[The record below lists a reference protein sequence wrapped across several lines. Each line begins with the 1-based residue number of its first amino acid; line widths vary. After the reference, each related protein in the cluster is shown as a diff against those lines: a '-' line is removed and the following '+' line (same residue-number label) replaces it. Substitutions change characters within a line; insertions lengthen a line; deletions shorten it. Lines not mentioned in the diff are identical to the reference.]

1 MADFFSTT
9 LGLMAQFTGGRS
21 EPDPNIVRFVLAGI
35 AWAILMTLAR
45 KRQREG
51 NRPHER
57 ILAWGFGF
65 GLAREVFML
74 AMASLLSYG
83 VVAAD
88 TLQMVFPPMERALHD
103 LAMVI
108 IAAGFMGY
116 LLQDESLSRRY
127 LRAGVTTVAL
137 AYLITFWW
145 WGQFIQA
152 NPGAEFDRTWGEWAF
167 RLNGSVL
174 MAFACLILLR
184 QARGWQKN
192 AVCTALLFFFLYQF
206 LKIADIALHENQE
219 YILTPIRHALYLAA
233 IPIFGYIYIREY
245 EEGTKRAQQDLA
257 TSETLYRTL
266 VENIGLG
273 VTLIDRNY
281 KIIMANATQGKL
293 AKKDR
298 GDLIG
303 GYCFREFSKRD
314 GVCPQCPGGTA
325 MESGEPQEVVKE
337 GIRGDGS
344 PVTVRIR
351 AFPLMDAEGQPQSF
365 IEVVEDITERVKT
378 EQELQRAK
386 HLESLGVLAGGIAH
400 DFNNILAAIFG
411 FTDLARMKAGENSPL
426 SGELEQIRRASER
439 ARDLVQ
445 QILTLSRRQEHKPL
459 PFRFSALVKEAL
471 KLLRSTIPANIAI
484 NQEIATEALI
494 LADPSQVH
502 QLVMNLCTNAYH
514 AMQDSGGT
522 LTVALRVA
530 RLEEPALLGA
540 GGNPLPAGDYAQLV
554 VSDTGTGIPEEFLPK
569 IFEPYFTTKEV
580 GRGTGLGLAV
590 VHGIVKGANG
600 AITVASKPRAGT
612 TFTVYLP
619 VAAQPPSV
627 EEQHEDGEISAGG
640 HERIMI
646 VDDEE
651 NICLLAF
658 TFLSQA
664 GYRVDTFLDGIDAWE
679 AFSAAPDQWDLVITD
694 QAMPAMTGAQ
704 LAGKIREVRPGL
716 PVILCTGHS
725 NIVTRDTAA
734 ELGGRRYLQK
744 PVTRLELLRVVREVL
759 PPEKAGP

>member
-35 AWAILMTLAR
+35 AWAALLSLALQ
-45 KRQREG
+45 RQKQG

-57 ILAWGFGF
+57 LLAWGFAF

-88 TLQMVFPPMERALHD
+88 TLQMVFPPLERALHD

-108 IAAGFMGY
+108 IAAGFMSY
-116 LLQDESLSRRY
+116 LLQDEALSRRY

-145 WGQFIQA
+145 WGQFSQA

-192 AVCTALLFFFLYQF
+192 AVCAALFFFFLYQF
-206 LKIADIALHENQE
+206 LKIADIALHEIHE
-219 YILTPIRHALYLAA
+219 YVFTPIRHALYLAA
-233 IPIFGYIYIREY
+233 IPIFGYIYVREY
-245 EEGTKRAQQDLA
+245 EEGAKRAQQALA

-266 VENIGLG
+266 VENIDLG
-273 VTLIDRNY
+273 IALIDRNY
-281 KIIMANATQGKL
+281 KILMANATQGKL
-293 AKKDR
+293 ANKYCS
-298 GDLIG
+298 DLIG
-303 GYCFREFSKRD
+303 GSCFREFSRKNEI
-314 GVCPQCPGGTA
+314 CPHCPGGRA
-325 MESGEPQEVVKE
+325 MESGKPQEVIKE

-344 PVTVRIR
+344 PITVRIR
-351 AFPLMDAEGQPQSF
+351 AFPVMDAEGQPQSF

-411 FTDLARMKAGENSPL
+411 FTDLARMKAGEDSHL
-426 SGELEQIRRASER
+426 TGELRQIRRASER

-459 PFRFSALVKEAL
+459 PYRFSSLVKEAL

-484 NQEIATEALI
+484 NQEIATEAMI
-494 LADPSQVH
+494 LVDPSQAH

-522 LTVALRVA
+522 LTVALRVT
-530 RLEEPALLGA
+530 RLEESALIGA
-540 GGNPLPAGDYAQLV
+540 GGKPLPAGNYVQLM
-554 VSDTGTGIPEEFLPK
+554 VSDTGTGIAEEALPK

-600 AITVASKPRAGT
+600 SDHRDQQTARGND
-612 TFTVYLP
+612 L
-619 VAAQPPSV
+619 
-627 EEQHEDGEISAGG
+627 HRLSAGG
-640 HERIMI
+640 GPAPGCRG
-646 VDDEE
+646 
-651 NICLLAF
+651 
-658 TFLSQA
+658 TR
-664 GYRVDTFLDGIDAWE
+664 GGGGDA
-679 AFSAAPDQWDLVITD
+679 
-694 QAMPAMTGAQ
+694 
-704 LAGKIREVRPGL
+704 
-716 PVILCTGHS
+716 
-725 NIVTRDTAA
+725 
-734 ELGGRRYLQK
+734 RR
-744 PVTRLELLRVVREVL
+744 
-759 PPEKAGP
+759 GP